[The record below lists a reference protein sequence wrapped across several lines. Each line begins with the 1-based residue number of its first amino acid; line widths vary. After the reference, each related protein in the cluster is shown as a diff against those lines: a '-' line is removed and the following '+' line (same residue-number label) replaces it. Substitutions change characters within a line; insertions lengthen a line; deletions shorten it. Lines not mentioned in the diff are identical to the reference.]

1 MVEQRRYKIV
11 VADDHPIVLDGL
23 GFLLSKREEFIVAA
37 SCLNGSSALTEIR
50 RIDPDLAVLDV
61 NMPDLS
67 GIQVLQN
74 IEAEGIRT
82 RVVLL
87 TASLTDAQA
96 MRAVDLGVWGMVLKE
111 SAAYDLIRC
120 LQNVV
125 SGKRQI
131 PDFLLNP
138 SLERRGESPF
148 NARGHLLTSREREI
162 TLLVSAGLSNK
173 EIARKLV
180 LTEGT
185 VKVHL
190 HNIYQKLEISNRAS
204 LASLAARAAAI

>member
-23 GFLLSKREEFIVAA
+23 NFLLSKHEDFIVAA
-37 SCLNGSSALTEIR
+37 SCLDGALALEEIR
-50 RIDPDLAVLDV
+50 RVDPDLAVLDV
-61 NMPDLS
+61 KMPGLS
-67 GIQVLQN
+67 GIQVLET

-96 MRAVDLGVWGMVLKE
+96 LRAVDLGVWGLVLKE
-111 SAAYDLIRC
+111 SAAYDLIQC
-120 LQNVV
+120 LQAVV
-125 SGKRQI
+125 GGKRRI
-131 PDFLLNP
+131 PDSLRKP
-138 SLERRGESPF
+138 SLERKSGSPF
-148 NARGHLLTSREREI
+148 KVCGYLTSREQEI
-162 TLLVSAGLSNK
+162 ALLVSAGLSNK

-190 HNIYQKLEISNRAS
+190 HNVYQKLEISNRAS
-204 LASLAARAAAI
+204 LASLTARAAAA